1 MWNIFIIV
9 EKQQIKKK
17 IYIYLETKQKK
28 QKKQQLHIDPKFF
41 FPSLFE

>member
-9 EKQQIKKK
+9 EKQQIKKN